1 MICTLAVALKLV
13 RHGMTNDI
21 SERSAIS
28 RQLALYPH
36 TFDSRVA
43 DGWAR
48 LFTDDGIFEVRMPSA
63 DTPMFRIQGS
73 EQLRAFCS
81 NAPRLLHH
89 ITGLVFDEL
98 LTDSARTRAVVMG
111 TWTSPVD
118 GNPALYTHGTYEQ
131 NWLKVQGTWRLARQV
146 FISNGY
152 DKAAFQTQAPT

>member
-1 MICTLAVALKLV
+1 
-13 RHGMTNDI
+13 MTDGL
-21 SERSAIS
+21 SDREAIAE
-28 RQLALYPH
+28 QLAQYPH
-36 TFDSRVA
+36 TFDSRDA

-48 LFTDDGIFEVRMPSA
+48 LFTEDAIFEVRSPGA
-63 DTPMFRIQGS
+63 ETPMFRIQGF
-73 EQLRAFCS
+73 EQLRAFAS
-81 NAPRLLHH
+81 NAPQLLHH

-131 NWLKVQGTWRLARQV
+131 SWLKVNGTWLLARQV
-146 FISNGY
+146 FISYGY